1 MLKHILVPLDG
12 SKFAEDALKYA
23 SEILAPEG
31 MITLVCAVTIP
42 EVPVYG
48 AYPTVTIPDFDI
60 TDNELIPQA
69 KEYLQKVVKALG
81 KDHLTIGYE
90 VKLGDAASVIVE
102 TAEKLHVD
110 VIVMSSHGRSGIGR
124 LLFGSVTNKV
134 LGSRVCPVMVVPS
147 KEESPT
153 KPSA

>member
-31 MITLVCAVTIP
+31 KLTLVCAVMIP

-48 AYPTVTIPDFDI
+48 AYSSLTIPDFDI
-60 TDNELIPQA
+60 TDSELLPQA
-69 KEYLQKVVKALG
+69 KEYLQKVAAALG
-81 KDHLTIGYE
+81 KADLNIDYE
-90 VKLGDAASVIVE
+90 VKLGDPATVIVGI
-102 TAEKLHVD
+102 AEKAQVD
-110 VIVMSSHGRSGIGR
+110 AIVMSSHGRSGIGR

-134 LGSRVCPVMVVPS
+134 IGARVCPVMIVPS
-147 KEESPT
+147 KEETAAS
-153 KPSA
+153 